1 MRLLD
6 NLKDR
11 LAVEDSMFRAQLLRE
26 DIARLE
32 RLEELAGTCADRSA
46 FVHAGQYIG
55 WTQNDMMT
63 HRIKEPLERLLSAVY
78 ASVVKAD
85 GEGHEEE
92 LDAAWRELEQARL
105 QRLVKCL

>member
-6 NLKDR
+6 NLKER

-32 RLEELAGTCADRSA
+32 HLEQLASTCADQAA
-46 FVHAGQYIG
+46 FLHAGQYIG

-63 HRIKEPLERLLSAVY
+63 HRIKEPLERLLSALY
-78 ASVVKAD
+78 ARVVEPNGAD
-85 GEGHEEE
+85 HDEE
-92 LDAAWRELEQARL
+92 LDAAWWELEQARL